1 MIIILWKSAFFLLP
15 LLTNNVLCMRN
26 PFVTNGYAGPEY
38 FCDRVQETS
47 IIRELLMNENNIA
60 LISPRRLGKTDLIWH
75 VFNGDD
81 VRENYHCFVVD
92 IYATKNLSDFVN
104 MLGKAVIDELRPKG
118 KSAWEK
124 FINIVSSLRS
134 EISFD
139 MFGMPSWSVAIGA
152 IANPAATLDEIFTYL
167 NQADKPCLLAI
178 DEFQQITRYDDET
191 VEATIRTYVQRCTN
205 AHFIFSGSQRHMMNG
220 MFTSPSRPFYQ
231 SVTIMNLQPLDL
243 EVYTDFC
250 VDKFEEA
257 GKHLDRDVVATLYA
271 RFDAVTSYMHRIL
284 NVLFSRTERGDTCG
298 TSMVDEAI
306 DFILRISSDTYES
319 LYYQMPEKQR
329 MVFLAIA
336 RDGKARSVTSGAFV
350 SKHRLNSA
358 SSVNSALKG
367 LLEKDFITLDRNVY
381 SVYDQF
387 FTLWLKYKGVI

>member
-1 MIIILWKSAFFLLP
+1 MI
-15 LLTNNVLCMRN
+15 N

-38 FCDRVQETS
+38 FCDRVQETA
-47 IIRELLMNENNIA
+47 ILRDLLLNENNVA
-60 LISPRRLGKTDLIWH
+60 LISPRRLGKTGLIWH
-75 VFNGDD
+75 VFNNEDI
-81 VRENYHCFVVD
+81 RNSHYCFVVD

-104 MLGKAVIDELRPKG
+104 MLGKAVIDELKPKG
-118 KSAWEK
+118 KKAWEK

-139 MFGMPSWSVAIGA
+139 VHGVPSWNMGLGTINN
-152 IANPAATLDEIFTYL
+152 NPAVTLDEIFSYL
-167 NQADKPCLLAI
+167 NQADKPCLVAI
-178 DEFQQITRYDDET
+178 DEFQQITKYEDDT
-191 VEATIRTYVQRCTN
+191 IEATIRTYVQRCTN
-205 AHFIFSGSQRHMMNG
+205 AHFIFSGSQRHIMNG

-250 VDKFEEA
+250 VGKFEEA
-257 GKHLDRDVVATLYA
+257 DKRLDRNVVALLYN

-284 NVLFSRTERGDTCG
+284 NVLYSKTEKGKECKPE
-298 TSMVDEAI
+298 MVDEAI
-306 DFILRISSDTYES
+306 DFILRLSSDTYES

-329 MVFLAIA
+329 MLFLAIA
-336 RDGKARSVTSGAFV
+336 REGKASSITGGAFIN
-350 SKHRLNSA
+350 KHKLNSA

-367 LLEKDFITLDRNVY
+367 LLEKDFITVNKNIY

-387 FTLWLKYKGVI
+387 FPLWLKFKGII